1 MDKPARLVVAT
12 VETRSEQPEAPS
24 FLVLDPVVVTD
35 SVDGAGAFR
44 PPPFLGDPLRPIGP
58 RHAMPAP
65 PPGETERRV
74 GGQKPERFD
83 RLRRLEQPDR
93 PRRFVRPVPPPTP
106 ALPRVHGGG
115 RDPW

>member
-1 MDKPARLVVAT
+1 MDKPARLVVAA

-58 RHAMPAP
+58 RHPMPAP
-65 PPGETERRV
+65 PPGEPERR
-74 GGQKPERFD
+74 GPRHKPKTPAR
-83 RLRRLEQPDR
+83 
-93 PRRFVRPVPPPTP
+93 PPPAPQP
-106 ALPRVHGGG
+106 AHPPPVC
-115 RDPW
+115 PP